1 MPSTKPV
8 PVATTDDLACAS
20 SSCDSSLRKVC
31 IPTRVFTSWSICDR
45 FSMLY
50 DLSFSASMI
59 SSICPVML
67 LSTDSDD
74 DELAYSFT
82 LLGLVRMSEP
92 M

>member
-1 MPSTKPV
+1 
-8 PVATTDDLACAS
+8 
-20 SSCDSSLRKVC
+20 
-31 IPTRVFTSWSICDR
+31 
-45 FSMLY
+45 MLY

-67 LSTDSDD
+67 LSTDSYN